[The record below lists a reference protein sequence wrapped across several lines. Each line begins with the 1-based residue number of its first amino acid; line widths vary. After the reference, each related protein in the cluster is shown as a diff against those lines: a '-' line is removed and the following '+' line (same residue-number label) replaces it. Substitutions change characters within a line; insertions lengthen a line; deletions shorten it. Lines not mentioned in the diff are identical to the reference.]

1 MPVRAST
8 LLAGVIAGALLGAPP
23 AFAAGQGGGT
33 VQSVYQS
40 TGTIP
45 PCEFSAAQL
54 SNALHR
60 IDTFDAVYFADF
72 PNAIKAALASRAGG
86 ACSRSRIGSAPSSVA
101 DAPLPDLP
109 VTAATSGSIPLPMLL
124 LALIAALG
132 ALGAGSASRM
142 LRRSD
147 PAWAASARHSVA
159 EARYRL
165 GGVWA
170 ELKRSRRRCSSRR

>member
-1 MPVRAST
+1 MPVRASR
-8 LLAGVIAGALLGAPP
+8 LLSGLIAAALLGAPP
-23 AFAAGQGGGT
+23 AFAAGAGGGS

-72 PNAIKAALASRAGG
+72 PNAVKAALASRAGG
-86 ACSRSRIGSAPSSVA
+86 ACSPSRISAAASSVV

-132 ALGAGSASRM
+132 ALGTGGAWM

-159 EARYRL
+159 EAGYRL

-170 ELKRSRRRCSSRR
+170 ELTHSRRRH

>member
-1 MPVRAST
+1 MPVRASR
-8 LLAGVIAGALLGAPP
+8 LLAGVIAAALLGAPP
-23 AFAAGQGGGT
+23 ALAAGTGGGS

-86 ACSRSRIGSAPSSVA
+86 ACSRSRIGAAPSSVA

-109 VTAATSGSIPLPMLL
+109 VTAATNGSIPLPMVL

-132 ALGAGSASRM
+132 ALGAGGTWL

-159 EARYRL
+159 EAGYRL

-170 ELKRSRRRCSSRR
+170 ELKRSRR

>member
-1 MPVRAST
+1 MPVRASR
-8 LLAGVIAGALLGAPP
+8 LLAGLIAGALLGAPS
-23 AFAAGQGGGT
+23 AFAAGSGGGS

-54 SNALHR
+54 SSALHR

-86 ACSRSRIGSAPSSVA
+86 ACSASRIGAAAGSVA
-101 DAPLPDLP
+101 DAPLPDIP
-109 VTAATSGSIPLPMLL
+109 VTAATSGSIPVPMLL

-132 ALGAGSASRM
+132 ALGAGGAWM

-147 PAWAASARHSVA
+147 PAWAASARHSMA
-159 EARYRL
+159 EAGYRL
-165 GGVWA
+165 GGIWA
-170 ELKRSRRRCSSRR
+170 EATRSRRRR

>member
-1 MPVRAST
+1 
-8 LLAGVIAGALLGAPP
+8 
-23 AFAAGQGGGT
+23 
-33 VQSVYQS
+33 VYQS

-45 PCEFSAAQL
+45 PCESSAAQL
-54 SNALHR
+54 SSALHR

-86 ACSRSRIGSAPSSVA
+86 ACSTPRRHAAPSSVV
-101 DAPLPDLP
+101 DAPLPDIP

-132 ALGAGSASRM
+132 ALGAGGALM

-147 PAWAASARHSVA
+147 SAWAASARHSVA
-159 EARYRL
+159 EAGYRL
-165 GGVWA
+165 GGFWA
-170 ELKRSRRRCSSRR
+170 ELTGSRRRR

>member
-1 MPVRAST
+1 MPVRASR
-8 LLAGVIAGALLGAPP
+8 LLFGLIAAAVLGAPP
-23 AFAAGQGGGT
+23 AFAAGGGGGS

-45 PCEFSAAQL
+45 PCQFSAAQL
-54 SNALHR
+54 SSALHG

-86 ACSRSRIGSAPSSVA
+86 ACSTSRRRAAPSSVV
-101 DAPLPDLP
+101 DAPLPDIP

-132 ALGAGSASRM
+132 ALGAGGALM

-147 PAWAASARHSVA
+147 PAWVASARHSVA
-159 EARYRL
+159 EAGHRL
-165 GGVWA
+165 GGLWA
-170 ELKRSRRRCSSRR
+170 ALTGSRRRR